1 MRDVEVG
8 STDEGVVVQGGFGQS
23 GFGQSG
29 FGRRVEDADTDDY
42 VVVNGG

>member
-1 MRDVEVG
+1 
-8 STDEGVVVQGGFGQS
+8 VVRG
-23 GFGQSG
+23 G